1 MSIQLQF
8 SNHTFLRGPIIA
20 SALELQHWPA
30 APAHLI
36 WSLRGADEIALLV
49 HIQWHGEIQPAWNT
63 SRGTDLAESEMEQTV
78 LSNAHEPI

>member
-1 MSIQLQF
+1 MQF

-49 HIQWHGEIQPAWNT
+49 HIQWHGEIQPVWNT
-63 SRGTDLAESEMEQTV
+63 SRETDFAGSDMDQTV
-78 LSNAHEPI
+78 PCNVHKLFE